1 MKNSMLKLSEITISK
16 GNRQSYIIY
25 GYGEGGRILKK
36 VLELFGQKVSC
47 FLCSTGYKKVSE
59 VDGISVLELSEYL
72 EQKEKDGNTNPILIT
87 VRMGGYIEIFKNLT
101 QYFGDLVYQVNSP
114 QDVCTIYACFYQNYF
129 IQKGIDL
136 SKEWI
141 QLNGIEWLNP
151 FQKELSYAL
160 SFFSLCDDL
169 ILPAVYKDFSY
180 TCEGTYEVDPVVIQ
194 PDDIVIDCGS
204 NIGLFSA
211 MIANRCAKV
220 YAFEC
225 VPDTYQ
231 YINELCKKY
240 KNIILVKKAVGDS
253 LGKVKFSMEKNWNT
267 NNQIIQE
274 KEQEAFGDPK
284 NFDFV
289 DMIIIDNFVKEYGL
303 KKVDFIKAD
312 IEGAERKML
321 KGASETLKKYAPKL
335 SICEYHR
342 LDDPEVLEKMIIQAN
357 PNYRIFHRNKKLY
370 AYVP

>member
-1 MKNSMLKLSEITISK
+1 
-16 GNRQSYIIY
+16 
-25 GYGEGGRILKK
+25 
-36 VLELFGQKVSC
+36 
-47 FLCSTGYKKVSE
+47 
-59 VDGISVLELSEYL
+59 
-72 EQKEKDGNTNPILIT
+72 
-87 VRMGGYIEIFKNLT
+87 
-101 QYFGDLVYQVNSP
+101 
-114 QDVCTIYACFYQNYF
+114 
-129 IQKGIDL
+129 
-136 SKEWI
+136 
-141 QLNGIEWLNP
+141 
-151 FQKELSYAL
+151 
-160 SFFSLCDDL
+160 
-169 ILPAVYKDFSY
+169 
-180 TCEGTYEVDPVVIQ
+180 
-194 PDDIVIDCGS
+194 
-204 NIGLFSA
+204 

-289 DMIIIDNFVKEYGL
+289 DMITIDNFVKEYGL